1 MCRAC
6 AVVVQG
12 VCRMC
17 AGCVQGLSEDQ
28 AIHWVITTI
37 NKGQRFRLTRTD
49 KRLSACTRSF
59 LEARRQGQNPSSRRG
74 ISPTERA

>member
-1 MCRAC
+1 MQDVCSGYAGHVQGLYRGYVGHVQWVCKVC
-6 AVVVQG
+6 AGHVQG

-28 AIHWVITTI
+28 TIHWVITTI

-49 KRLSACTRSF
+49 KRFGA
-59 LEARRQGQNPSSRRG
+59 
-74 ISPTERA
+74 